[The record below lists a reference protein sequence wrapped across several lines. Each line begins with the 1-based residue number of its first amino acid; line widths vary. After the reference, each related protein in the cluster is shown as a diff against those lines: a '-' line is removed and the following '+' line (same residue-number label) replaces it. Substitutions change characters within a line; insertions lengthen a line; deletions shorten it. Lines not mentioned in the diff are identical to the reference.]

1 MLDRFPTEILL
12 HVLSFLSSPGLVRLP
27 PQRHST
33 LLSLCL
39 VSRGLSRVAQAFLW
53 EAVELEK
60 QAQLET
66 ICRRRELREDIHVLV
81 LRDNWWEERAL
92 QLIGRW
98 SRVTDVRVIGNVYNG
113 EWDKEL
119 LWSFANLP
127 SEPPASSS

>member
-33 LLSLCL
+33 
-39 VSRGLSRVAQAFLW
+39 FLW